1 MDEIGWEKAC
11 LVSDATSAA
20 LRKQMEWTNN
30 TLVTLSDEYR
40 ATLSSLNIGEVS
52 FMLFAVM
59 LIVCNIYKQYVMIK
73 DKRSLIV
80 VRF

>member
-11 LVSDATSAA
+11 LVLDATSAA
-20 LRKQMEWTNN
+20 LRKQMERTNN
-30 TLVTLSDEYR
+30 TLVTLSDKYR
-40 ATLSSLNIGEVS
+40 ATLNIGEVS

>member
-20 LRKQMEWTNN
+20 LRKQMERTNN

-40 ATLSSLNIGEVS
+40 ATLNIGEVS